1 MARQRA
7 VSLRGVTREDVTRI
21 RQWLEEDE
29 ETTDSWFGRYA
40 YGEPAHLGYRPAEME
55 AATDEEFARALEDPS
70 HVTLSVY
77 TDQEEHIGE
86 IHLGLDEALGDGQL
100 SILMG
105 RRQLWSRGYGLPGV
119 RAALDLAF
127 NDYGLYRVW
136 VDIPEFNL
144 AARTLFERV
153 GFTHEGTLRQS
164 RPRGGA
170 RFNSVVMGILAA
182 EYSTE
187 SG

>member
-1 MARQRA
+1 MSRQRT

-29 ETTDSWFGRYA
+29 ETSDSWFGRYA

-77 TDQEEHIGE
+77 TDEEEHIGE

-153 GFTHEGTLRQS
+153 GFTHEGNAASEQT
-164 RPRGGA
+164 A
-170 RFNSVVMGILAA
+170 RRRTFQLGRHGNTGR
-182 EYSTE
+182 
-187 SG
+187 

>member
-1 MARQRA
+1 MARQRT

-29 ETTDSWFGRYA
+29 ETSDSWFGRYA

-77 TDQEEHIGE
+77 TDEEEHIGE

>member
-1 MARQRA
+1 
-7 VSLRGVTREDVTRI
+7 VTRI

-29 ETTDSWFGRYA
+29 ETSDSWFGRYA

-77 TDQEEHIGE
+77 TDEEEHIGE

-182 EYSTE
+182 EYSPE

>member
-1 MARQRA
+1 MARQRTI
-7 VSLRGVTREDVTRI
+7 SLRGVTREDVTRI
-21 RQWLEEDE
+21 RQWLEDE

-70 HVTLSVY
+70 HVTMSVY
-77 TDQEEHIGE
+77 TDEGEHIGE

-105 RRQLWSRGYGLPGV
+105 QRSRWTRGYGVPGI

-144 AARTLFERV
+144 SARTLFERV
-153 GFTHEGTLRQS
+153 GFIHEGTLRQS
-164 RPRGGA
+164 RPRGDA
-170 RFNSVVMGILAA
+170 RANSVVMGILAA
-182 EYSTE
+182 EYSPE
-187 SG
+187 SS

>member
-1 MARQRA
+1 MSRQRT

-29 ETTDSWFGRYA
+29 ETSDSWFGRYA

-77 TDQEEHIGE
+77 TDEEEHIGE

-100 SILMG
+100 SILTG